1 MPSKFGGVPVEE
13 KLTKGSKFGGVA
25 VDETIQT
32 APEKPS
38 LGEEV
43 YAGAYGL
50 GKGVLGGLGEV
61 EKFGAYDVPAFFG
74 ARKKGTTDKLMER
87 ETLFPTVSEVEQVA
101 QKIGIPR
108 PAKGTEAS
116 ELLGEIAPAVAGG
129 AQLAKTLGTYGIT
142 KASDLAKKLTGKEA
156 VKESEAAAKRLETS
170 LPEYTR
176 AGERAA
182 TQRAATETEAE
193 YAKRARQQENLRQ
206 AEQNALTQA
215 KEQQET
221 AARKF
226 ADLGKPTEK
235 QALGTEMQR
244 RLTGTQ
250 FTREARSSQQAAR
263 DYEKYFNEA
272 KGFENSEARQV
283 MLQKLEAM
291 SQSPSVGSAGRKFAS
306 QALKD
311 LQESEN
317 AYGAEKEFRKYF
329 EQASAPQQAGYGA
342 IEQQANRD
350 VSDIISEALNTH
362 APYREVTRKTYKEFK
377 TPLDAYETLFGKKGV
392 AKERAVP
399 DRVQMMP
406 TEYPSTYFKNK
417 DTINALREQLAGDET
432 TVRKF
437 ANQHAV
443 NELQGKTAAQA
454 ADWLKTNS
462 EWVNSVEGLNTRVNR
477 YVDSLKRAETEA
489 AKREE
494 QAAKLGKK
502 AKEVGAKR
510 EAGQAEIAGTE
521 AVQKQKLTEFRE
533 QLNLYPEKSPAIAD
547 NMIKYLSEE
556 KLLSP
561 EKLKLLKADVD
572 VAKKLP
578 DAIKRQKALRN
589 AFIYYGVITAGGG
602 YGTYKL
608 GQYIF

>member
-1 MPSKFGGVPVEE
+1 MASKFGGIAVDE
-13 KLTKGSKFGGVA
+13 KPTKGSKFGGV
-25 VDETIQT
+25 VV
-32 APEKPS
+32 
-38 LGEEV
+38 EEV
-43 YAGAYGL
+43 ESKPPLSEEAYATMYGL
-50 GKGVLGGLGEV
+50 GKGVLGGFGEL
-61 EKFGAYDVPAFFG
+61 EKFGAYEVPKFFG
-74 ARKKGTTDKLMER
+74 IKKQRDDMGFGR
-87 ETLFPTVSEVEQVA
+87 ETLFPTMSEVEQVA
-101 QKIGIPR
+101 TKLGVPR
-108 PAKGTEAS
+108 PVKGTEAS

-142 KASDLAKKLTGKEA
+142 KASDLAKRLTGKQA
-156 VKESEAAAKRLETS
+156 IKESEAASKRLKTS
-170 LPEYTR
+170 LPQYTR
-176 AGERAA
+176 EGELAA
-182 TQRAATETEAE
+182 TQRATTETEAE

-206 AEQNALTQA
+206 AEQKALTQA
-215 KEQQET
+215 KDEREA

-226 ADLGKPTEK
+226 ADLGKPAET
-235 QALGTEMQR
+235 QALGSEMQR

-263 DYEKYFNEA
+263 DYQKYFQEA
-272 KGFENSEARQV
+272 EGFENSPARQV
-283 MLQKLEAM
+283 MLQRLEAM

-350 VSDIISEALNTH
+350 ISDIISEALNTH

-392 AKERAVP
+392 AREKAVP
-399 DRVQMMP
+399 ERVQMMP
-406 TEYPSTYFKNK
+406 TDYPKTYFKNK
-417 DTINALREQLAGDET
+417 DTINALREQLAGDEAA
-432 TVRKF
+432 VRKF

-489 AKREE
+489 VKREE
-494 QAAKLGKK
+494 QASKLGKK
-502 AKEVGAKR
+502 ATEVGAKR
-510 EAGQAEIAGTE
+510 EAGQEQIAKTAES
-521 AVQKQKLTEFRE
+521 QKQKLTEFRE
-533 QLNLYPEKSPAIAD
+533 QLNLYPEKSTSIAD
-547 NMIKYLSEE
+547 NMINYLSEQ
-556 KLLSP
+556 KLLPP
-561 EKLKLLKADVD
+561 EKLKMLKQDVD

-578 DAIKRQKALRN
+578 DALQKQKALRK
-589 AFIYYGVITAGGG
+589 AFIYYGVISAGGG

-608 GQYIF
+608 SQQIF